1 MTSATPSAA
10 PLDPRGSQGA
20 ADAPASRADR
30 IGDAA
35 LDLLVERGMRGLTHR
50 AVDERAGLPQ
60 GSTSNHAR
68 TRQALLETAVRRQVQ
83 RESQVLTPDELP
95 GATGPGTAD
104 GPDAGSGAGGGPHGG
119 AGRAGTP
126 HAGAGAG
133 GGTGGGPHT
142 AAGTADAPRAETE
155 TAAGPRVGAG
165 PGASLDPDVL
175 LDVLS
180 SALHRYLTDHRALL
194 VSRYELALEATRRP
208 ELRAFFDAAGSVFR
222 RPLVAMTAAAG
233 STEPE
238 RHALSLIAWCEGLMF
253 SCAAGSFHAAVP
265 SRSELRTGFEEL
277 LRGMLGAGPGPG
289 QPESGGAA
297 DGPGGR
303 CRA

>member
-10 PLDPRGSQGA
+10 PLGPRGSQGA

-83 RESQVLTPDELP
+83 LESRVLTPDELP
-95 GATGPGTAD
+95 GAAGPGPAD
-104 GPDAGSGAGGGPHGG
+104 RPDAAAADGGPDAGT
-119 AGRAGTP
+119 GTA
-126 HAGAGAG
+126 HAGAGAAHPG
-133 GGTGGGPHT
+133 
-142 AAGTADAPRAETE
+142 AGTRFDADALVDAL
-155 TAAGPRVGAG
+155 
-165 PGASLDPDVL
+165 SL
-175 LDVLS
+175 
-180 SALHRYLTDHRALL
+180 ALHRYLTDHRALL

-208 ELRAFFDAAGSVFR
+208 ELRAFFDTAGSVFH

-233 STEPE
+233 STDPE

-265 SRSELRTGFEEL
+265 SRAELRTGFEEL
-277 LRGMLGAGPGPG
+277 LRGMLGPGPGPG

-297 DGPGGR
+297 GGRGGR